1 MSEHHFY
8 DKIVQSIREGTLSEP
23 FCCDD
28 VQQTC
33 VGTEGFSQT
42 YLEDHMVGNEK
53 GNQELFVE
61 EEPGRYRCVRPSD
74 YSPI

>member
-8 DKIVQSIREGTLSEP
+8 DKIMQALKEGTLSEP

-28 VQQTC
+28 VEQSC
-33 VGTEGFSQT
+33 VGTEGFSQS
-42 YLEDHMVGNEK
+42 YLEEHAVGNEK
-53 GNQELFVE
+53 GNPELFIE
-61 EEPGRYRCVRPSD
+61 EESGRYRCVRPSD